1 MHIGVSSSKSLII
14 VFNVLLVLLINGEKT
29 MKSNKIVIIAL
40 IALIVAVVSIGSVSA
55 GLFDFLGGNSNAT
68 DNSLDGKEINLAAA
82 ASLKNVFDDKLIPMF
97 QQKYPGVKVT
107 PTYASS
113 GDLQTQIENGLETD
127 VFMSAA
133 NKQMNAL
140 VEKDLIDNNTNLQF
154 LENKVVLIVPADSN
168 SNISSFDDL
177 KNVEGNIAIGDPE
190 SVPAGQYAQ
199 EVLNNTGIWDDVE
212 SKLSLGTDVTAVLNQ
227 VAQGSAECGIVYA
240 TDAKSTDDVKVIC
253 EAPEDALKT
262 PVIYPVA
269 AIKDAKDAD
278 AAQKFLDFLQ
288 TKEAKDIFVEYGF
301 TIHE

>member
-1 MHIGVSSSKSLII
+1 MD
-14 VFNVLLVLLINGEKT
+14 
-29 MKSNKIVIIAL
+29 NKKIIIAIL
-40 IALIVAVVSIGSVSA
+40 AIFIVVCAASTVSA
-55 GLFDFLGGNSNAT
+55 GLFDFLGG
-68 DNSLDGKEINLAAA
+68 DNSTNSSDLNGKEINLAAA
-82 ASLKNVFDDKLIPMF
+82 ASLKNVYDEKLIPMF
-97 QQKYPGVKVT
+97 EQKYPGVKVT

-113 GDLQTQIENGLETD
+113 GDLQTQIENGLEAD

-140 VEKDLIDNNTNLQF
+140 AEKGLIDNSTNVQS

-199 EVLNNTGIWDDVE
+199 EVMNNTGIWSDVE

-227 VAQGSAECGIVYA
+227 VAEGSADCGIVYA
-240 TDAKSTDDVKVIC
+240 TDAKSNDKVKVVC

-269 AIKDAKDAD
+269 VLKDSKDAD
-278 AAQKFLDFLQ
+278 AAKIFLEFLQ
-288 TKEAKDIFVEYGF
+288 SKEAQDVFVDYGF
-301 TIHE
+301 TIHK

>member
-1 MHIGVSSSKSLII
+1 
-14 VFNVLLVLLINGEKT
+14 
-29 MKSNKIVIIAL
+29 MKSMKKLMLIAILAAIVI
-40 IALIVAVVSIGSVSA
+40 VSA
-55 GLFDFLGGNSNAT
+55 GTVSAGWFDFLGGDSGNTTNANLT
-68 DNSLDGKEINLAAA
+68 GQEVNLAAA
-82 ASLKNVFDDKLIPMF
+82 ASLKNAFDEKLIPMF
-97 QQKYPGVKVT
+97 QEKYPGVKVT

-113 GDLQTQIENGLETD
+113 GDLQTQIENGLEAD

-133 NKQMNAL
+133 NKQMNKLAEEGL
-140 VEKDLIDNNTNLQF
+140 VDNSTNLQF

-177 KNVEGNIAIGDPE
+177 KNISGNIAIGDPE

-199 EVLNNTGIWDDVE
+199 EVLNNTGIWSDVE

-240 TDAKSTDDVKVIC
+240 TDAKSMPDDVKVIC
-253 EAPEDALKT
+253 EAPDDALKT

-269 AIKDAKDAD
+269 ALKNSTDDNATKA
-278 AAQKFLDFLQ
+278 FMDFLQ
-288 TKEAKDIFVEYGF
+288 TKEAKDVFVEYGF

>member
-1 MHIGVSSSKSLII
+1 
-14 VFNVLLVLLINGEKT
+14 
-29 MKSNKIVIIAL
+29 MKSDKIAIIA
-40 IALIVAVVSIGSVSA
+40 IVAIIVAVVSVGSVSA
-55 GLFDFLGGNSNAT
+55 GLFDFLGGNST
-68 DNSLDGKEINLAAA
+68 DNSLNGQEVNLAAA

-97 QQKYPGVKVT
+97 EQQHPGVKVT

-133 NKQMNAL
+133 NKQMDAL
-140 VEKDLIDNNTNLQF
+140 IEEGIIDNDTNLQF

-177 KNVEGNIAIGDPE
+177 KDVEGNIAIGDPE

-212 SKLSLGTDVTAVLNQ
+212 SKLSLGKDVTEVLNQ
-227 VAQGSAECGIVYA
+227 VAQGSADCGIVYS

-253 EAPEDALKT
+253 EAPEDALDT

-269 AIKDAKDAD
+269 AVKDTNDTDATK
-278 AAQKFLDFLQ
+278 AFMDFLQ

-301 TIHE
+301 TLHE